1 VAILG
6 FIIFLQRHSM
16 PITRLST
23 KPLYE
28 QLKNTLRRQILE
40 AELQPGA
47 LMPSER
53 ELCEQYEVSST
64 TVRRALQEL
73 VREGLV
79 HRRAGLG
86 TFVSPKIRRRI
97 LLIVVGFE
105 KPAWRERSYFF
116 SDLIAGIAAATW
128 ESGAIFS
135 VVHVDDNVESL
146 VSSMIEEMACDGFL
160 LRLEGDL
167 EDEYLLP
174 LLETGFPY
182 VVIKRYAPHR
192 PINCVVVDDEQ
203 VAIAATNHLIELG
216 HTRIGLISTQNVVH
230 GRDRYHGY
238 LKALESRNL
247 DTDPS
252 LVCLAKDYYEEYG
265 FEAAA
270 KLLALR
276 DRPTAIF
283 AASDLLAVGAYSAI
297 EDAGLRIPE
306 DVAVVGC
313 ADIPAAASLSPPL
326 TTVRIPYYDL
336 GLESTKL
343 LLDLLC
349 NRAQSPKKIA
359 VEHELVVRE
368 SCGGVRV

>member
-1 VAILG
+1 
-6 FIIFLQRHSM
+6 M
-16 PITRLST
+16 PIIRLST
-23 KPLYE
+23 KPLYG
-28 QLKNTLRRQILE
+28 QLKDTLRRQILE
-40 AELQPGA
+40 GELQPGA

-53 ELCEQYEVSST
+53 QLCEQHEVSST

-79 HRRAGLG
+79 RRRAGLG
-86 TFVSPKIRRRI
+86 TFVSTKIRRRI

-135 VVHVDDNVESL
+135 VVHVEDSVESL
-146 VSSMIEEMACDGFL
+146 ISSMIEEMAYDGFL

-167 EDEYLLP
+167 EDEYLTP

-182 VVIKRYAPHR
+182 VIIKRYAPHR

-203 VAIAATNHLIELG
+203 IAIGATNHLIELG

-230 GRDRYHGY
+230 GRDRYLGY
-238 LKALESRNL
+238 LKALEAHGL
-247 DTDPS
+247 DIDPS
-252 LVCLAKDYYEEYG
+252 LVCLAEDYYEECG
-265 FEAAA
+265 FGAAA

-297 EDAGLRIPE
+297 EEAGLRIPE
-306 DVAVVGC
+306 DVAVLGC
-313 ADIPAAASLSPPL
+313 ADIPVAASLSPPL
-326 TTVRIPYYDL
+326 TTIRVPYYDL

-343 LLDLLC
+343 LLDLIC
-349 NRAQSPKKIA
+349 NSAQPPKKITIG
-359 VEHELVVRE
+359 HELVVRE
-368 SCGGVRV
+368 SCGRLRA